1 MPAPKVSEGLSSLLC
16 CSPPQAI
23 STHLDSNTPAPST
36 LSFGLPTSLCSPQ
49 MVYMPLTGSN
59 RVWCHCW
66 GLGLGDSQLPTVPC
80 YCKVGL
86 CFLGLVP
93 KEEVHTWMLGCAR
106 ANSKRSVG
114 TSTALP
120 EDASKG
126 QLNVAATTGAASSF
140 LSLQC
145 E

>member
-1 MPAPKVSEGLSSLLC
+1 
-16 CSPPQAI
+16 
-23 STHLDSNTPAPST
+23 
-36 LSFGLPTSLCSPQ
+36 
-49 MVYMPLTGSN
+49 MPLTGSN
-59 RVWCHCW
+59 RVCCHCW

-80 YCKVGL
+80 YYKVGL

>member
-1 MPAPKVSEGLSSLLC
+1 
-16 CSPPQAI
+16 
-23 STHLDSNTPAPST
+23 
-36 LSFGLPTSLCSPQ
+36 
-49 MVYMPLTGSN
+49 MPLTGSN